1 MKRAA
6 QGLCCLMCVC
16 TCLYEK
22 VSVNVA
28 GGSDGVAHDG
38 LASKEDIKGPRLTR
52 ETGVVPFIATA
63 EPSRSL
69 SGYSPPL
76 CKRQRLHLRS
86 TESFWMDKTFKT
98 VESGV
103 VGT

>member
-1 MKRAA
+1 
-6 QGLCCLMCVC
+6 MCVC

-28 GGSDGVAHDG
+28 GCSDGVAHDG

-63 EPSRSL
+63 EPSRNL
-69 SGYSPPL
+69 SGYSSPL